1 MSEAKRAPGF
11 CSRGSALGQPFTSCT
26 ISRTQLVYSVR
37 KLCTRSQCIT
47 TSAALHTSDAQP
59 ESIAPTTPHQTAC

>member
-37 KLCTRSQCIT
+37 KLCARSQCT
-47 TSAALHTSDAQP
+47 LVSAALQTIDARRD
-59 ESIAPTTPHQTAC
+59 SITL